1 MIVVFNFPSTI
12 TSASFVLRKYYL
24 SLLYHF
30 EQLYYFHKRVPSS
43 STHGIGNMVLGS
55 FVALS
60 KYFQLNIGMTYGS
73 VFLFPDTVSGNFV
86 DGSGTPEEGDFRN
99 QLAGKVR

>member
-30 EQLYYFHKRVPSS
+30 EQVYYFHKRVPSF
-43 STHGIGNMVLGS
+43 STHGIGNRVLGS
-55 FVALS
+55 FLMLS
-60 KYFQLNIGMTYGS
+60 KKLQLNIGMTNGS
-73 VFLFPDTVSGNFV
+73 VVFPDTVSRNFV
-86 DGSGTPEEGDFRN
+86 NGSGTPEESDCRN
-99 QLAGKVR
+99 QLPGKV